1 LITLCAL
8 CNAEFEARTSY
19 GLCKNCWQRDRLREW
34 DRLEAAKKHVRRTG
48 VPIKLTLVE
57 WLSIVSDFQGHCA
70 YCLVQPYSVIEM
82 VKPYRGLVRDNVV
95 PACRSCDVHVH
106 GSFESAEERVQAY
119 VESEPTIHL
128 FEDAPE
134 PWEVE
139 V

>member
-1 LITLCAL
+1 MITLCAL

-34 DRLEAAKKHVRRTG
+34 DRLEAAKKHVRRSG
-48 VPIKLTLVE
+48 VPIELTLVE

-70 YCLVQPYSVIEM
+70 YCLVQPYSSIEM
-82 VKPYRGLVRDNVV
+82 VKPRRGLVRDNVV
-95 PACRSCDVHVH
+95 PCCRACQVHKQN
-106 GSFESAEERVQAY
+106 SFDAAIERVQAY

-128 FEDAPE
+128 FEDASE

>member
-1 LITLCAL
+1 MITLCAL

-34 DRLEAAKKHVRRTG
+34 DRLESAKKHVRRSG
-48 VPIKLTLVE
+48 VPIELTLVE

-82 VKPYRGLVRDNVV
+82 VKPYRGLVKDNVV

-106 GSFESAEERVQAY
+106 GSFELAQERVQAY